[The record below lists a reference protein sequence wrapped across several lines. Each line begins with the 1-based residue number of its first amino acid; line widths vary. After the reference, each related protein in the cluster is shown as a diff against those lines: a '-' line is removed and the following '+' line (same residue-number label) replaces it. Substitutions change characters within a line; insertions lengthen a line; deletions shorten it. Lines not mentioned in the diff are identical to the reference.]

1 MKAKE
6 VSYRRVFALGNFET
20 ETYSVTVELE
30 DRDESVQLA
39 IEAARKHVE
48 MAHAKVLEEREY
60 VPQKVEKDTRILI
73 TNDNLHTILKGIDS
87 GKIDADYIDNAFRV
101 EDSQIIT
108 LITKALISYNNNNLK
123 TKTK

>member
-1 MKAKE
+1 MRAKE

-30 DRDESVQLA
+30 HEDESVQLA
-39 IEAARKHVE
+39 IETARKHIE
-48 MAHAKVLEEREY
+48 IAHAKVLEEREF
-60 VPQKVEKDTRILI
+60 VPQRVEKDTRILI
-73 TNDNLHTILKGIDS
+73 TNDNLHTILKGINS
-87 GKIDADYIDNAFRV
+87 GKIDADYIDSAFRI

-108 LITKALISYNNNNLK
+108 LITEALNNNNLK

>member
-1 MKAKE
+1 MRAKE

-39 IEAARKHVE
+39 IETARKHIE
-48 MAHAKVLEEREY
+48 IAHAKVIEEREF

-73 TNDNLHTILKGIDS
+73 TNNNLNTILKGIDS

-101 EDSQIIT
+101 EDSQIKT
-108 LITKALISYNNNNLK
+108 LITEALNNNNLK